1 MSNLTAIVGAL
12 AFFTLPAMIYITN
25 TNLENTTPDTFLSV
39 TIEGEP
45 KIKELLY
52 QENPSY
58 SQEAIK
64 SWVKRS
70 ISPFYN
76 YNANNY
82 IDVMKSARNVL
93 SEKTREE
100 FIHAHAVRIKAIVA
114 NGYLITSSVV
124 IGGPTLLQSGI
135 VDGVEFHKYY
145 VELSTV
151 YKAEGKTLYKE
162 PQLVVTVRLD
172 DASKNANGI
181 SITDFY
187 CKNC

>member
-1 MSNLTAIVGAL
+1 MSNLAVIAGAL
-12 AFFTLPAMIYITN
+12 TLVALPAMIIITN
-25 TNLENTTPDTFLSV
+25 TNLDNVTPDTFLSV

-52 QENPSY
+52 QEYPSY

-64 SWVKRS
+64 LWVKRS
-70 ISPFYN
+70 ITPFYN

-93 SEKTREE
+93 SASTRDE
-100 FIHAHAVRIKAIVA
+100 ITHAHATRIKANVA
-114 NGYLITSSVV
+114 NGFLVASSIVT
-124 IGGPTLLQSGI
+124 GGPTLIQGGI
-135 VDGVEFHKYY
+135 VDGIEYYKYY

-151 YKAEGKTLYKE
+151 YKAEGKTLYKDT
-162 PQLVVTVRLD
+162 QLAVTVRLD
-172 DASKNANGI
+172 DASTNTSGI
-181 SITDFY
+181 SIVDFV